1 MDNDAKD
8 CGSKTQ
14 ECRACL
20 SNKESPFFKTS
31 HQMARLCEETES
43 ENKCPGQSFQDLFR
57 TLTVLSESLKR
68 REVRRRRRELELR
81 CGIS

>member
-14 ECRACL
+14 RVQVLPVKQGIAL
-20 SNKESPFFKTS
+20 LQTS
-31 HQMARLCEETES
+31 HQMARLCEETKN
-43 ENKCPGQSFQDLFR
+43 ENKCPGQSFQDLLR

-68 REVRRRRRELELR
+68 REVRRRRRELG
-81 CGIS
+81 GIS